1 MSLGLEIH
9 EKRFMAKAKYL
20 SLLALS
26 ALLVGCGPTSNPTSE
41 PSVDPSVDPST
52 EPSVDPFVAPES
64 IGLIGSFAESNW
76 STDIEFTSDDE
87 GHNWVLESYPLYEG
101 DMWKIRKDH
110 SWGTV
115 GTDNW
120 GATYLD
126 ETSYALFEDV
136 TSDNNNIK
144 VLTSGYYT
152 ISFDYDNLVISA
164 ELVEEMAP
172 ELADVVAK
180 AVAAY
185 DSVNGGSVNYRNSW
199 TEEPEWSYQ
208 YIYTLGNDANGPFI
222 YLQEANKWNSDG
234 YIDEVFGYT
243 SSGGMYGITIEEDGS
258 YSRSY
263 TSATPDSLYG
273 PALDLFSYSF
283 TLNGAQ
289 GILNKVAEMYAAYPA
304 SAYVYA
310 DGVHMVMTQY
320 VVVNEYYSDYN
331 SLFDITLQFTTHEN
345 GAIESMYFT
354 YDVYNNLVEDL
365 ELGWVLSEESTC
377 TGTEVVE
384 CTQTVDARTIEN
396 PLGNIDSLFF
406 SSWDVVDGSGNVV
419 TSIETGAGS
428 NVELFIGNKLPETA
442 STSID
447 TIDCEVVEGDADS
460 INAYYNSWYG
470 SMNVSSSVEG
480 TYKLRVFSANV
491 ERFVTVT
498 ITAAHADRVYAWFAT
513 STGSDYYDTETEVS
527 TETPYSLYVGST
539 VYILPRIEPNEADQE
554 VSIKVSG
561 DAITTTDNYSFQMS
575 SYADPTYA
583 LEVVGAKAGT
593 ATITI
598 TAVKAPEITVT
609 YTIEVKEA
617 PTLADLVSHTWVD
630 GYNGRANAEVSFAP
644 SANPASGQVTIV
656 VAKDAGYET
665 NTYDY
670 AYDAATKEFVLSKDG
685 TVASCET
692 LVLKF
697 TDSYNLFVK
706 VGEWSEFT
714 LSIKSPYFD
723 LEGSWE
729 AYQILDQE
737 SNGLSNSF
745 INISF
750 DENATKF
757 DFLFQ
762 TITTNWETGVM
773 VEALDLDLTLES
785 ISDTTYKAVFDT
797 SVFDGTDIS
806 NINITVAKDFSVVSV
821 SFTSATYGAIS
832 QDITR

>member
-1 MSLGLEIH
+1 M
-9 EKRFMAKAKYL
+9 KTAKYL

-26 ALLVGCGPTSNPTSE
+26 ALLVGCGPTSNPTST
-41 PSVDPSVDPST
+41 PTDPSVDPTT
-52 EPSVDPFVAPES
+52 EPPVFVAPES
-64 IGLIGSFAESNW
+64 ISLIGSFAESSWTN
-76 STDIEFTSDDE
+76 DIDFTSNDE
-87 GHNWVLESYPLYEG
+87 GRTWVLESYPLYAG

-110 SWGTV
+110 NWGNV

-126 ETSYALFEDV
+126 ESSLALFEDV

-144 VLTSGYYT
+144 VLTSAYYT
-152 ISFDYDNLVISA
+152 ITFNYVDQVISA
-164 ELVEEMAP
+164 TLDEEIQATW
-172 ELADVVAK
+172 ED
-180 AVAAY
+180 AVATSLSVY
-185 DSVNGGSVNYRNSW
+185 DSVNAGSFRYRSAW
-199 TEEPEWSYQ
+199 TEEPEWSNE
-208 YIYTLGNDANGPFI
+208 YTYEYGNDKNGSFVYI
-222 YLQEANKWNSDG
+222 KEVHEWSEDG
-234 YIDEVFGYT
+234 FIDEVYGHT
-243 SSGGMYGITIEEDGS
+243 ENGGVYGIIIEDDGTFNSS
-258 YSRSY
+258 YSSNIGEH
-263 TSATPDSLYG
+263 SLYG
-273 PALDLFSYSF
+273 PEVSLFSYS
-283 TLNGAQ
+283 LDVNGAQ
-289 GILNKVAEMYAAYPA
+289 GLLNALLEIYKA
-304 SAYVYA
+304 SPVSESFFA
-310 DGVHMVMTQY
+310 DGVY
-320 VVVNEYYSDYN
+320 VVHTQFVFVNEGGYSEYN
-331 SLFDITLQFTTHEN
+331 KLYDINAQCTFHEN
-345 GAIESMYFT
+345 GALESIFVTSDAYT
-354 YDVYNNLVEDL
+354 NLVEDL
-365 ELGWVLSEESTC
+365 ELGWVLSEESTV
-377 TGTEVVE
+377 TGTEVIE

-396 PLGNIDSLFF
+396 PLGNVDSLFF
-406 SSWDVVDGSGNVV
+406 TSWDVVDGSGSVV
-419 TSIETGAGS
+419 TSVEAGAGS
-428 NVELFIGNKLPETA
+428 NIELFIANQLPETA
-442 STSID
+442 STKID
-447 TIDCEVVEGDADS
+447 TIDVEVVEGDADS

-513 STGSDYYDTETEVS
+513 STGGDYYDTQTEVS

-554 VSIKVSG
+554 VSIEVKG

-593 ATITI
+593 ATVTI

-609 YTIEVKEA
+609 YTIEVKAA

-630 GYNGRANAEVSFAP
+630 GYNGRAKAEVSFAP
-644 SANPASGQVTIV
+644 SANPASGTVTIM
-656 VAKDAGYET
+656 ADSET

-670 AYDAATKEFVLSKDG
+670 AYDTATKEFVLSKDG
-685 TVASCET
+685 TVASGET

-697 TDSYNLFVK
+697 TDSYNLFLK
-706 VGEWSEFT
+706 VGEYAEFT

-729 AYQILDQE
+729 AYQILDRE

-750 DENATKF
+750 EEGATKF

-762 TITTNWETGVM
+762 TITTNYETGVM
-773 VEALDLDLTLES
+773 VEVLDLDLTLES

-806 NINITVAKDFSVVSV
+806 NISITVAKDFSVVSV